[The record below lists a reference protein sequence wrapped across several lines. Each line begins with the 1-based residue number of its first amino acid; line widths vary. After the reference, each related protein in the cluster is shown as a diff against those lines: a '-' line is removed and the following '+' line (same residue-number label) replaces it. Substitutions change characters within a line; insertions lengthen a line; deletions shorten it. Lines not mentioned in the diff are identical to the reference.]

1 MVFES
6 LVSDLLNRFIGDY
19 VENLDKSQLKIGIWG
34 GNVVLENLRVK
45 ENALS
50 EFDVPFKVKAG
61 QIGKLTLKIPWKN
74 LYGDAVVA
82 TLDGLYLLVV
92 PGATI
97 KYDAAKEERYQ
108 QEAKQKELQRIEEA
122 LQSAAR
128 RDKPQEDKKDTFMEK
143 LATQVI
149 KNLQVKI
156 SSIHLRYEDD
166 LSDPQRPL
174 SMGVTLSELSLQT
187 TDENWKL
194 CILNEAAKIIYKL
207 GRLESLCT
215 YWNVNSPMYYR
226 SSWQDIV
233 DQLRSEIS
241 SKDQQLPHYQDI
253 FKPIF
258 ASAKICIN
266 PNAEAELKSPK
277 VKLQLEVQNIGIE
290 MTKPQYLSMVEV
302 LESFDLMAKSA
313 PYRKFRPDVPVS
325 KNVKVWWRYAF
336 NSIMEV
342 HIRRLSHMWSWSKI
356 QQHRESLKV
365 YKAAYKSKLLSQ
377 NKPGPDTEK
386 QIQDLEKTLDVFNI
400 TLARQQAQME
410 VIRSGQKLAGKKA
423 GGQKQGGGFFSGW
436 FGRKAKKEEQE
447 VEEDKESET
456 SGLDQL
462 MTAEE
467 KEKLYTAIGYSGS
480 SHNLALPKQYVGAI
494 ITFQLLRTSVTI
506 REQRDVPEILNI
518 QMVNLSTRI
527 SQRPGAQAVRVEAA
541 LEHWYVTGLQQ
552 RGAVPSL
559 IASVGNSSSSLLTV
573 VFELNPEESSGDQ
586 LLKIHSQPVEIIYDA
601 VTVNSMVEFFKTGKG
616 VDLEVLTS
624 ATLSKLEEI
633 KEKTAAGLSHVIETR
648 KVLDLKIDLKPSYLI
663 VPKSGF
669 YSSESD
675 LLIVDFG
682 SFQLYSVDQSSRSSS
697 SPSSLEEIM
706 DRAYERY
713 DVGLRKVQLLYS
725 KSGEAWKTARLQS
738 SSAQHILQPM
748 DLTLHLAKCMVEK
761 DVRMPR
767 FKVSGELPLMHVRI
781 SDQKIQNV
789 MELVESIPL
798 PTAGSAPST
807 TTEKVLPLAT
817 MRPLTQS
824 LGPAF
829 LDAFETDSEEDG
841 GEKLTDLQRSAE
853 EELINVHFKFELR
866 EVLLELT
873 RQEDQEKT
881 VLSFNVSQLGAEGKL
896 RSFDQSVAA
905 YLRRVAVD
913 YCDVPGGSG
922 PLHLI
927 NSSQQQDSN
936 LLKVE
941 FIKADPN
948 GPSFQTMFSNTEQ
961 TLKVEVSSLDFL
973 LHTKALLATI
983 SYLNS
988 TVPPRL
994 STTRDQDAEKQ
1005 VQKTQQSWTES
1016 KGSKDGSGIFRF
1028 RLFAMLG
1035 CFHVEVCDD
1044 CCSIADIRVQGV
1056 DASVFMQAKETE
1068 VFARL
1073 RDIMVTDANPKTV
1086 HRKAVSI
1093 VGEEVFSFKLSL
1105 FPGATQGDGYRDM
1118 SKVDGKV
1125 TLSLGCI
1132 QIIYLHKFFMS
1143 LLVSSHSNTHTHTQ
1157 GRKSHFIIG
1166 GDHKQGHFL
1175 RTILGG
1181 SAKLQ

>member
-34 GNVVLENLRVK
+34 GD
-45 ENALS
+45 

-92 PGATI
+92 PGATM

-122 LQSAAR
+122 LQSATR
-128 RDKPQEDKKDTFMEK
+128 RASQTGDLLFGLESLVYKEQLNDKPQEDKKDTFMEK

-174 SMGVTLSELSLQT
+174 SMGLTLSELSLQT

-194 CILNEAAKIIYKL
+194 CILNEAAKIIYKV
-207 GRLESLCT
+207 RCSTRSLL
-215 YWNVNSPMYYR
+215 NSM
-226 SSWQDIV
+226 
-233 DQLRSEIS
+233 IS
-241 SKDQQLPHYQDI
+241 CWSLLLCLV

-258 ASAKICIN
+258 ASAKMCIN

-277 VKLQLEVQNIGIE
+277 VKLQVEVQNIGIE

-302 LESFDLMAKSA
+302 LESIDLMAKSA

-436 FGRKAKKEEQE
+436 FGRKAKKEDS
-447 VEEDKESET
+447 VSA

-480 SHNLALPKQYVGAI
+480 SHNLALPKQYVSAI
-494 ITFQLLRTSVTI
+494 VTFQLLRTSVTI
-506 REQRDVPEILNI
+506 REQHDVPEILNI
-518 QMVNLSTRI
+518 RMVNLSTRI

-552 RGAVPSL
+552 QGAVPSL
-559 IASVGNSSSSLLTV
+559 IASVGDSSSSLLTV

-648 KVLDLKIDLKPSYLI
+648 KVLDLKIELKPSYLI

-682 SFQLYSVDQSSRSSS
+682 SFQVSFVFQG
-697 SPSSLEEIM
+697 SL
-706 DRAYERY
+706 
-713 DVGLRKVQLLYS
+713 V
-725 KSGEAWKTARLQS
+725 KT
-738 SSAQHILQPM
+738 
-748 DLTLHLAKCMVEK
+748 
-761 DVRMPR
+761 
-767 FKVSGELPLMHVRI
+767 
-781 SDQKIQNV
+781 
-789 MELVESIPL
+789 
-798 PTAGSAPST
+798 
-807 TTEKVLPLAT
+807 
-817 MRPLTQS
+817 
-824 LGPAF
+824 
-829 LDAFETDSEEDG
+829 
-841 GEKLTDLQRSAE
+841 QRSILAE
-853 EELINVHFKFELR
+853 
-866 EVLLELT
+866 
-873 RQEDQEKT
+873 
-881 VLSFNVSQLGAEGKL
+881 
-896 RSFDQSVAA
+896 
-905 YLRRVAVD
+905 
-913 YCDVPGGSG
+913 
-922 PLHLI
+922 
-927 NSSQQQDSN
+927 
-936 LLKVE
+936 
-941 FIKADPN
+941 
-948 GPSFQTMFSNTEQ
+948 
-961 TLKVEVSSLDFL
+961 
-973 LHTKALLATI
+973 
-983 SYLNS
+983 
-988 TVPPRL
+988 
-994 STTRDQDAEKQ
+994 
-1005 VQKTQQSWTES
+1005 
-1016 KGSKDGSGIFRF
+1016 
-1028 RLFAMLG
+1028 
-1035 CFHVEVCDD
+1035 
-1044 CCSIADIRVQGV
+1044 
-1056 DASVFMQAKETE
+1056 
-1068 VFARL
+1068 
-1073 RDIMVTDANPKTV
+1073 
-1086 HRKAVSI
+1086 
-1093 VGEEVFSFKLSL
+1093 
-1105 FPGATQGDGYRDM
+1105 
-1118 SKVDGKV
+1118 
-1125 TLSLGCI
+1125 
-1132 QIIYLHKFFMS
+1132 
-1143 LLVSSHSNTHTHTQ
+1143 
-1157 GRKSHFIIG
+1157 
-1166 GDHKQGHFL
+1166 
-1175 RTILGG
+1175 
-1181 SAKLQ
+1181 

>member
-34 GNVVLENLRVK
+34 GD
-45 ENALS
+45 

-128 RDKPQEDKKDTFMEK
+128 RGETGDLLFGLESVVYKEQLDDKPQEDKKDTFMEK

-233 DQLRSEIS
+233 VSPLLQICADLMKLIS
-241 SKDQQLPHYQDI
+241 VYDWTRI

-313 PYRKFRPDVPVS
+313 PYRKFRPVTLWSPATFR
-325 KNVKVWWRYAF
+325 WRYAF

-436 FGRKAKKEEQE
+436 FGRKAKKEDS
-447 VEEDKESET
+447 VSA

-682 SFQLYSVDQSSRSSS
+682 SFQFLTSLVRVQGYLVKTERSI
-697 SPSSLEEIM
+697 LEIM

-713 DVGLRKVQLLYS
+713 DVGLRKVQLLHHLKCDEDS
-725 KSGEAWKTARLQS
+725 RVFITCSPRRVQVQNRFTV
-738 SSAQHILQPM
+738 SA
-748 DLTLHLAKCMVEK
+748 
-761 DVRMPR
+761 
-767 FKVSGELPLMHVRI
+767 
-781 SDQKIQNV
+781 
-789 MELVESIPL
+789 LVES
-798 PTAGSAPST
+798 
-807 TTEKVLPLAT
+807 
-817 MRPLTQS
+817 
-824 LGPAF
+824 
-829 LDAFETDSEEDG
+829 
-841 GEKLTDLQRSAE
+841 
-853 EELINVHFKFELR
+853 
-866 EVLLELT
+866 
-873 RQEDQEKT
+873 
-881 VLSFNVSQLGAEGKL
+881 
-896 RSFDQSVAA
+896 
-905 YLRRVAVD
+905 
-913 YCDVPGGSG
+913 
-922 PLHLI
+922 
-927 NSSQQQDSN
+927 
-936 LLKVE
+936 
-941 FIKADPN
+941 
-948 GPSFQTMFSNTEQ
+948 
-961 TLKVEVSSLDFL
+961 
-973 LHTKALLATI
+973 
-983 SYLNS
+983 
-988 TVPPRL
+988 
-994 STTRDQDAEKQ
+994 
-1005 VQKTQQSWTES
+1005 
-1016 KGSKDGSGIFRF
+1016 
-1028 RLFAMLG
+1028 
-1035 CFHVEVCDD
+1035 
-1044 CCSIADIRVQGV
+1044 GV
-1056 DASVFMQAKETE
+1056 
-1068 VFARL
+1068 
-1073 RDIMVTDANPKTV
+1073 
-1086 HRKAVSI
+1086 
-1093 VGEEVFSFKLSL
+1093 
-1105 FPGATQGDGYRDM
+1105 
-1118 SKVDGKV
+1118 
-1125 TLSLGCI
+1125 
-1132 QIIYLHKFFMS
+1132 
-1143 LLVSSHSNTHTHTQ
+1143 
-1157 GRKSHFIIG
+1157 
-1166 GDHKQGHFL
+1166 
-1175 RTILGG
+1175 
-1181 SAKLQ
+1181 